1 MKHRSAP
8 PARIGRIDLIRY
20 ILLIS
25 MLGALAT
32 VLLDELA
39 AAAEASHA
47 MRRLVIV
54 CSAALVALGGV
65 VLYDKLI
72 SPLRNRSAE

>member
-1 MKHRSAP
+1 MRHRSAP

-25 MLGALAT
+25 MLGTFAT

-39 AAAEASHA
+39 AAAEASHIT
-47 MRRLVIV
+47 RRLVV
-54 CSAALVALGGV
+54 LGSAAAVALGGV
-65 VLYDKLI
+65 VLYDKFI
-72 SPLRNRSAE
+72 KRSRNRSAE

>member
-20 ILLIS
+20 ILLAS

-39 AAAEASHA
+39 AAAGASHIT
-47 MRRLVIV
+47 RRLGVLG
-54 CSAALVALGGV
+54 SAAAVAWGGV

-72 SPLRNRSAE
+72 SPGRRRPAE

>member
-20 ILLIS
+20 ILLAS
-25 MLGALAT
+25 MIGALAT

-39 AAAEASHA
+39 AAAGASHIT
-47 MRRLVIV
+47 RRLVV
-54 CSAALVALGGV
+54 LGSAAAVALGGV

-72 SPLRNRSAE
+72 RPWRNRSAE